1 MVKIYYWDNYKK
13 RARLVLFLFTSSIYV
28 DIMILDI
35 IGGVSMWWKRLKRR
49 QRFARKR
56 NLTYLLFL
64 FILLS
69 MGIGYAVL
77 NTTLGIDGTSQLANA
92 KWDIHFDNIQVKED
106 SVTPTSAAT
115 ITDDTTV
122 SFSVTLEN
130 PGDYYDFN
138 IDVVNAGT
146 INAMIDTISIQPVL
160 TENQQKYLDY
170 IVTYEDGVALAENQR
185 LDAGESETLRIAFIY
200 KEADDPDDYPDEDE
214 DIPIE
219 VSIIYVQENG
229 DAEDV
234 PHPPTL
240 YSVLED
246 AATEGIYATQYTGA
260 HHDSFT
266 EEPSKNIYHWY
277 ADNDAEGTEILDKNN
292 VLFAGHCWQM
302 IRTTDTGGVKMIYNG
317 EAVDNQCLST
327 RGNHVGYGFG
337 AKRTLSYNYWYGTDY
352 TYDSSA
358 KIFKI
363 SGTTEQVTW
372 NETTGPGLVGKY
384 TCESANADDSCSTLY
399 LVESYF
405 DSSTAN
411 VIRLKSNSK
420 HLSK

>member
-1 MVKIYYWDNYKK
+1 
-13 RARLVLFLFTSSIYV
+13 
-28 DIMILDI
+28 
-35 IGGVSMWWKRLKRR
+35 MWWKRFKRR

-77 NTTLGIDGTSQLANA
+77 NTTLGIDGTSELANA
-92 KWDIHFDNIQVKED
+92 KWDIHFDNIVVKD
-106 SVTPTSAAT
+106 GSVTPTRAAT

-170 IVTYEDGVALAENQR
+170 IVTYSDGTELSENQR

-200 KEADDPDDYPDEDE
+200 KEGNPDDYPAEDE
-214 DIPIE
+214 DIPVE

-240 YSVLED
+240 YGVLED
-246 AATEGIYATQYTGA
+246 AAEDGTYSKEYTGA
-260 HHDSFT
+260 HKDSFT
-266 EEPSKNIYHWY
+266 QNPIPASPE
-277 ADNDAEGTEILDKNN
+277 
-292 VLFAGHCWQM
+292 VLVMETFAG
-302 IRTTDTGGVKMIYNG
+302 RFNTFSVSKMLY
-317 EAVDNQCLST
+317 
-327 RGNHVGYGFG
+327 
-337 AKRTLSYNYWYGTDY
+337 
-352 TYDSSA
+352 
-358 KIFKI
+358 I
-363 SGTTEQVTW
+363 S
-372 NETTGPGLVGKY
+372 
-384 TCESANADDSCSTLY
+384 
-399 LVESYF
+399 
-405 DSSTAN
+405 
-411 VIRLKSNSK
+411 
-420 HLSK
+420 